1 MADRDEG
8 GSGFGWGLIVG
19 AALGL
24 VAGAYLATGVSRDQV
39 ESLRERT
46 IELTGTARRAAR
58 DPDSPM
64 RRAIHDG
71 INAARR
77 RRQELDSEAAH
88 AEGAVVERLEAT
100 DA

>member
-1 MADRDEG
+1 MADDGDG

-39 ESLRERT
+39 ESLRTRT
-46 IELTGTARRAAR
+46 IELTGTARRAAQ

-64 RRAIHDG
+64 RRAIQEG

-77 RRQELDSEAAH
+77 RRQELDREAAH